1 MSCFLAGHR
10 FARTYESHLMAGPSL
25 HLNVRIRAH
34 VPHTYA
40 SAAAVPRTAGSM
52 QNLMAAPPRPPKTVT
67 VDTALVMGRT
77 HELRS
82 HRQRVAQISRAAS
95 GSDLTGSE
103 WLRE

>member
-52 QNLMAAPPRPPKTVT
+52 QNLMAAPPRPPMLRRRW
-67 VDTALVMGRT
+67 VDAALVMGRT
-77 HELRS
+77 HEPRS
-82 HRQRVAQISRAAS
+82 HRQRVAQI
-95 GSDLTGSE
+95 TGSE